1 MSNMNNLDQ
10 TLNELQAKAEEFKID
25 NILLKKDIELLN
37 VKLKFARY
45 INFTLGGVGVV
56 LLGLVVFL
64 LVR

>member
-1 MSNMNNLDQ
+1 MSNMSNLDQ
-10 TLNELQAKAEEFKID
+10 VLKESEEFRI
-25 NILLKKDIELLN
+25 NNALLKKDIELLN

-64 LVR
+64 LVK